1 MDKKSILALAVIG
14 ISVILVLVLYA
25 FPTLLIIFLLLL
37 AYTKNHFS
45 PIKKEFVLFFL
56 IVISSAVVEIILV
69 NMTHSWSYTNSQLF
83 GIPFWPPIFWGLLGT
98 SLITFYEGI
107 SKN

>member
-1 MDKKSILALAVIG
+1 MHKKSVLSLSVIG
-14 ISVILVLVLYA
+14 ISVILVLSLYA

-37 AYTKNHFS
+37 AYAKNHFS
-45 PIKKEFVLFFL
+45 PIKKEFMIFSL
-56 IVISSAVVEIILV
+56 IVFSSAIVEIILV
-69 NMTHSWSYTNSQLF
+69 NMTHSWSYTNTQFF
-83 GIPFWPPIFWGLLGT
+83 GIPYWPPIFWGLLGT